1 MICDLDD
8 VEPDP
13 DSDPDPGLDVISLDI
28 ERMRAVEPP
37 PTLQSQLVTARRH
50 RPWS

>member
-1 MICDLDD
+1 MICELDD

-13 DSDPDPGLDVISLDI
+13 DPGRDVINLDTM
-28 ERMRAVEPP
+28 RMREVEPP
-37 PTLQSQLVTARRH
+37 PTPQSQLVTARRH